1 MKLLKTSM
9 ENDRWYKE
17 TVEKISSCQ
26 SSFSKKERKKYQLDL
41 LRRVARR
48 VAVFYDECGDCQLF
62 QQEITA
68 YVNELGNMVHLADNV
83 RRKQY
88 AKRLKQ
94 TVKHLQSQHKLVPK
108 GYYTGICISIGSGIG
123 VAIGAG
129 MGTVG
134 AGIPIGIGIGVAI
147 GAMLDAKAKRE
158 DRVI

>member
-1 MKLLKTSM
+1 M
-9 ENDRWYKE
+9 EFRNRWHRE
-17 TVEKISSCQ
+17 TTEKISSYQ
-26 SSFSKKERKKYQLDL
+26 SSLSKKEQKKYQLDL
-41 LRRVARR
+41 LQRVTRRVAG
-48 VAVFYDECGDCQLF
+48 FYDECGECQLF

-68 YVNELGNMVHLADNV
+68 YVNELGNMVQLSDNIS
-83 RRKQY
+83 RKRY

-94 TVKHLQSQHKLVPK
+94 TVRHLQSQHKLVPK
-108 GYYTGICISIGSGIG
+108 GYYVGIWTSIGTGIG

-147 GAMLDAKAKRE
+147 GMMLDAKAKRE